1 MITVK
6 DIWMAVLTLSKNLSD
21 VCSQPN
27 GMLFVSL
34 DQTTDASGEVQSRKT
49 LHDGLGEWR

>member
-1 MITVK
+1 MITVE
-6 DIWMAVLTLSKNLSD
+6 DIWMAKLTLSENLSN

-49 LHDGLGEWR
+49 LHDGPGEWR